1 MGLTEREEKLI
12 EVGTTLAHSLGHRLG
27 FNCPKTSRAVPC
39 TCGAALQ
46 QADALADW
54 DHLIESIKES

>member
-1 MGLTEREEKLI
+1 MTVIEEKLI
-12 EVGTTLAHSLGHRLG
+12 EIGNNLARSIGHRLG
-27 FNCPKTSRAVPC
+27 GNCPKVSRAVPC

-54 DHLIESIKES
+54 DQLIQQIKES